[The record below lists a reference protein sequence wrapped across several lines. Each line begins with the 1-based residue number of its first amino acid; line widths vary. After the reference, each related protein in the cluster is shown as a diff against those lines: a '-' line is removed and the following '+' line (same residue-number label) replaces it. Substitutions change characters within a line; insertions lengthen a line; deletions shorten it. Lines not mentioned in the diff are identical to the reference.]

1 MGIYNDILI
10 LDKFGGKPKSLKS
23 LLQFCEKNKLSS
35 ALVTR
40 IDKEWELIFN
50 DIQLILYLLRMPTW
64 WG

>member
-40 IDKEWELIFN
+40 IDKE
-50 DIQLILYLLRMPTW
+50 
-64 WG
+64 